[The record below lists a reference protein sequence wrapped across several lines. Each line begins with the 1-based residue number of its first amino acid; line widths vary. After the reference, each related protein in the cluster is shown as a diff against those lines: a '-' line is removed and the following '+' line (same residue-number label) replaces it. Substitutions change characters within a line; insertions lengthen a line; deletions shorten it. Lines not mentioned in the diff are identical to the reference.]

1 MNEKINCHFHLQ
13 TNTHT
18 VDKKVSVSA
27 EENIFNVVR
36 TLFFDDGMD
45 VKVLLKEYE
54 IVVGDVRV
62 CRDYNVGEIV
72 GGDVCD
78 GNVGGDVRV
87 RRDYIVDGDED
98 MGDGNGC
105 DDKNVH
111 TKCSTDDDTDKDWV
125 GVGFTDQ
132 GVTKGTY
139 THRDELQRNGRVSRG
154 ANGSEEENGKMS
166 GTNDASK
173 VYCCAFD
180 RKANKFCADTHEI
193 RAGACPAADIA
204 RDIGP
209 CTDLG
214 AQKARGSTRSASN
227 TAVSDTSVK
236 NFLISV
242 PHQND
247 VLKVKI
253 RQKSAQAPP
262 TKKGF
267 ANLGNTCY
275 MNSALQCMVDLPL
288 LTTFIRTNTFKG
300 RLTNAYRDLLT
311 EYAGD
316 SRVIVPAEFRKCVVE
331 CTKRFYGCKE
341 QDASEFLICVIERMC
356 EEMKCDESAER
367 VNSTVECGVE
377 SMRMHA
383 NEFNLFRKKNDN
395 IFTALFF
402 SWLSSSLT
410 CQTCRNMKEKGE
422 AFLSLELPIPNE
434 MSCHPSV
441 ILTFKERRELIGGK
455 LCVRRRAGREE
466 AHDDEP
472 VRGGT
477 HRRDGTP
484 YKNVPINGRNATK
497 GRTFVKSIKIFVE
510 SSLTVKDLLTRTA
523 HKYKTANLVAIAN
536 AKAFAV
542 LKDSDLIS
550 HHKEIFVFE
559 YDPAKEYVW
568 IRLSVCSFVFYTC
581 EIDVPFLVEVRKCDN
596 GMIEGLFGEI
606 MCYVDEENC
615 YGGDGTCRNGAC
627 RECTNERGVS
637 GGERKD
643 EERDENNNVI
653 GSSARDLNGA
663 DQNGADPSVASLTA
677 NPVINP
683 AADHSSAAQQIGDKF
698 KKIYEYFTI
707 NFSPMNKLKIE
718 NTMFPL
724 ASAHIKEK
732 RLIKLIGKNYNLR
745 HKIYNERR
753 GTIKLEDCIDL
764 FLSKEY
770 LGLDNRLVCTHC
782 DRITVHSKK
791 YEIVFLPKYLI
802 IQLKRFNFNGDYQR
816 KIKTFVD
823 FQSILVIN
831 AVRYRLRSTCNHV
844 EIGIGSGHY
853 MAYFYGDR
861 MVCANDSVVSDVKDV
876 SKGNA
881 YVLFYERVE

>member
-45 VKVLLKEYE
+45 VKVLLREYE
-54 IVVGDVRV
+54 IVIGDVRV
-62 CRDYNVGEIV
+62 CRDGNVGEIV
-72 GGDVCD
+72 EEIVIGNVRDGDVHD
-78 GNVGGDVRV
+78 R
-87 RRDYIVDGDED
+87 IAHE
-98 MGDGNGC
+98 NGC
-105 DDKNVH
+105 IDKNVQ
-111 TKCSTDDDTDKDWV
+111 TKCSTDDDTDKDWISV
-125 GVGFTDQ
+125 GCTDQ
-132 GVTKGTY
+132 GVAKSTCMHG
-139 THRDELQRNGRVSRG
+139 DELQRTGRVSRG
-154 ANGSEEENGKMS
+154 ANESEEENGKKNE
-166 GTNDASK
+166 TNDASE
-173 VYCCAFD
+173 VYACAFD
-180 RKANKFCADTHEI
+180 QKANKFCATTHEM
-193 RAGACPAADIA
+193 RAGACPAAAIA
-204 RDIGP
+204 RD
-209 CTDLG
+209 
-214 AQKARGSTRSASN
+214 STRSAGS

-253 RQKSAQAPP
+253 RQKGAQAPP

-288 LTTFIRTNTFKG
+288 LTTFIRTNTFTG
-300 RLTNAYRDLLT
+300 RLTNAYKDLLT

-356 EEMKCDESAER
+356 EEMKGDEGAER

-441 ILTFKERRELIGGK
+441 ILTFKERRELMGGK
-455 LCVRRRAGREE
+455 LCVRRRTGREE

-477 HRRDGTP
+477 HRRDGTS
-484 YKNVPINGRNATK
+484 YKNVPNN

-510 SSLTVKDLLTRTA
+510 SSLTVKDLLIRTA
-523 HKYKTANLVAIAN
+523 QKYKTANLVAIAN

-542 LKDSDLIS
+542 LRDSDLVS

-627 RECTNERGVS
+627 RECTSERGVS
-637 GGERKD
+637 GGEHKD

-653 GSSARDLNGA
+653 GGSACDLNSAGH
-663 DQNGADPSVASLTA
+663 NGADPSGAGSA
-677 NPVINP
+677 ANP
-683 AADHSSAAQQIGDKF
+683 AANHGSAARQISDRF

-718 NTMFPL
+718 STMFPL

-745 HKIYNERR
+745 HKIYNEKR

-782 DRITVHSKK
+782 DRITVHNKK

-823 FQSILVIN
+823 FQSILIIN